1 MTLFTVSFFSKSL
14 QVFQTNTFQT
24 KAMAFKAAR
33 MLASKSFVEQVKV
46 FQGQAGGL
54 VLKAF

>member
-24 KAMAFKAAR
+24 KQMAFKAAR
-33 MLASKSFVEQVKV
+33 MLAAQSFAEQVKV